1 MVEEIETRTQK
12 YEYALSDAVI
22 QLALAKGKC
31 EGVGIVSIYMCML
44 RVHNL
49 YTCIQPYSE
58 QLSHILPLNK
68 GVTLGGT
75 TLFSFEY
82 PVM

>member
-31 EGVGIVSIYMCML
+31 EGVGIVSIYLCML
-44 RVHNL
+44 R
-49 YTCIQPYSE
+49 
-58 QLSHILPLNK
+58 
-68 GVTLGGT
+68 GT
-75 TLFSFEY
+75 
-82 PVM
+82 